1 MCVCPTYSIP
11 PKNTNNPQQYWLGP
25 NSYIGVKHLCNEQ
38 ISLKCSRDHHRTRK
52 KHMATTQLEMHKKKC
67 QNSTT
72 LCFKVSHC
80 VGTPG
85 QTLPQPSEVPP
96 PTLPHVQK
104 QTRVPLA
111 AWIRVWDLSRST
123 APSPYDPYGPIR
135 KWASKKK
142 QKQRKHLKQNLLTS
156 NRVPF
161 NHKFGCCCMLLPRGI
176 SEAWFLAVNTSSC
189 S

>member
-1 MCVCPTYSIP
+1 M
-11 PKNTNNPQQYWLGP
+11 
-25 NSYIGVKHLCNEQ
+25 
-38 ISLKCSRDHHRTRK
+38 
-52 KHMATTQLEMHKKKC
+52 
-67 QNSTT
+67 
-72 LCFKVSHC
+72 CFKFSRC

-85 QTLPQPSEVPP
+85 QKLPQPSEVPP
-96 PTLPHVQK
+96 PTLPHMQK

-189 S
+189 SYLAQYLTGATHHLKGQGSANCLKHLEAVKAAWNSKCHGEINSPQGHTRLHKAT